1 MMPAANIEG
10 QDMSFAKFVATA
22 TRSLLPLAA
31 ASLAL
36 TGASVHAASPKREA
50 TLGGGKGSGPIMS
63 MAQLRT
69 CVAQQSRIEAQNNEM
84 AKAQQQLTADRAEI
98 ERNSAALKDE
108 MAALDRTNEEA
119 VKAYVAKAQAHD
131 KVIDDYQDARV
142 PQFNT
147 RVEALQAQRAAYAKD
162 CEGRR
167 YLEDDYKDIKAGK

>member
-1 MMPAANIEG
+1 
-10 QDMSFAKFVATA
+10 MSFARFTTTA
-22 TRSLLPLAA
+22 RCLLPLAA
-31 ASLAL
+31 AVGLAL
-36 TGASVHAASPKREA
+36 AGASAHAASPKREA

-69 CVAQQSRIEAQNNEM
+69 CVAQQSRIQGQNDEM
-84 AKAQQQLTADRAEI
+84 AKAQQQLTTDRAEI
-98 ERNSAALKDE
+98 DRNSAALKDE
-108 MAALDRTNEEA
+108 LAALDRTNEEA

-131 KVIDDYQDARV
+131 KVIDDYQARV

-147 RVEALQAQRAAYAKD
+147 QVEALQAQRAAYAKD

>member
-1 MMPAANIEG
+1 
-10 QDMSFAKFVATA
+10 MSFATFTTTA
-22 TRSLLPLAA
+22 RGLLPLAA
-31 ASLAL
+31 AVGLAL
-36 TGASVHAASPKREA
+36 AGASLHAASPKREA

-69 CVAQQSRIEAQNNEM
+69 CMAQQSRIQGQNDEM
-84 AKAQQQLTADRAEI
+84 AKAQQQLTTDRAEI
-98 ERNSAALKDE
+98 DRNSAALKDE
-108 MAALDRTNEEA
+108 MAVLDRTSEEA

-131 KVIDDYQDARV
+131 KVIDDYQARV

-147 RVEALQAQRAAYAKD
+147 QVEALQAQRAAYAKD

>member
-1 MMPAANIEG
+1 
-10 QDMSFAKFVATA
+10 MSFATFTTTA
-22 TRSLLPLAA
+22 RCLLPLAA
-31 ASLAL
+31 AASLAL
-36 TGASVHAASPKREA
+36 AGASLHAAAPKREA

-69 CVAQQSRIEAQNNEM
+69 CVAQQNRIQGQNDEM
-84 AKAQQQLTADRAEI
+84 AKAQQQLTTDRAEI
-98 ERNSAALKDE
+98 DRNSTALKDE
-108 MAALDRTNEEA
+108 MATLDRTNEEA

-131 KVIDDYQDARV
+131 KVIDDYQARV

-147 RVEALQAQRAAYAKD
+147 QVEALQAQRAAYAKD